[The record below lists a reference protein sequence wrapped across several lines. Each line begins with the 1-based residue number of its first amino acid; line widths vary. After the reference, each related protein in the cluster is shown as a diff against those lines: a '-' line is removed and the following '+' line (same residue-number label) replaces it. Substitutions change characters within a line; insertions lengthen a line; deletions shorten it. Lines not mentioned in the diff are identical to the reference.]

1 MGIFSAGSS
10 FKGLYNKP
18 KPKRSFG
25 KYFKKIVSDIGNI
38 PILGDIINATPIGA
52 GLNLFG
58 SALSGDLRGVA
69 KAGLGLLPG
78 AAGKIGGAVAE
89 FIPDAEEEDSG
100 NVPYEQLKAQ
110 ADEESAMRQAEQDA
124 RRERYKT
131 DQAYKQEV
139 DAGEK
144 ERRRIERESYGK
156 KIGFGASDAAKMFG
170 GGQKMV
176 GGRVFG

>member
-1 MGIFSAGSS
+1 MGIFSASSSS

-18 KPKRSFG
+18 KSKHSFG
-25 KYFKKIVSDIGNI
+25 KYFKKIVSDIGKV

-78 AAGKIGGAVAE
+78 AAGKIGGVVSE

-110 ADEESAMRQAEQDA
+110 ADEESAMRQAEQDE

-144 ERRRIERESYGK
+144 ERRRKERESYGK

-170 GGQKMV
+170 GGRTKL
-176 GGRVFG
+176 FG